1 MILNQIKTVILLGA
15 LTGLMLL
22 VGNLVG
28 GRLGLTVALI
38 FALLM
43 NGVTYFFSDK
53 IVIWLYKAK
62 EVRDKNSYL
71 YKTVK
76 EVSELANI
84 PMPRVYI
91 IEQDASNAFATGG
104 SPNNAAIARTTGR
117 LNLLHKEEL
126 KGVIAH
132 EISHVRNRDIL
143 ITTIAAT
150 IATVI
155 AYIAQMAQF
164 AAIFGLG
171 GENREKNG
179 MNVVGILILAIL
191 TPLIATILQLAIS
204 RSREYLADESGARI
218 IKNPKSLA
226 NALLKLE
233 RNTRINPLH
242 IGNKAASSLFIV
254 NPFKG
259 EGLLTLFSTHP
270 PVNKRI
276 ERLNSLVI

>member
-22 VGNLVG
+22 VGNLIG
-28 GRLGLTVALI
+28 GKLGLTVALV
-38 FALLM
+38 FAILM
-43 NGVTYFFSDK
+43 NGITYFFSDK
-53 IVIWLYKAK
+53 IVLWMYKAK
-62 EVRDKNSYL
+62 EVKDKSSYL
-71 YKTVK
+71 YKIVK
-76 EVSELANI
+76 EVSELASI

-91 IEQDASNAFATGG
+91 IEQDASNAFATGRN
-104 SPNNAAIARTTGR
+104 PKNAAVACTSGI
-117 LNLLHKEEL
+117 LNLLDKEEL

-143 ITTIAAT
+143 ITTIATT

-155 AYIAQMAQF
+155 AYIAHMAQF
-164 AAIFGLG
+164 AAMFGLG
-171 GENREKNG
+171 GEDREKNG

-242 IGNKAASSLFIV
+242 IGNKATSSLFIV